1 MFPVTT
7 KRVSDPPSASDGVR
21 ILVMRF
27 WPRGVARS
35 AVDQWFRELGTNP
48 ALIQRWKQGA
58 LRWAEFRR
66 AYQRELQDPAARQAI
81 TEIRKLLRK
90 SPVTLLCSCPEE
102 ARCHPRRSQKEAIAA
117 NKVNRARRTGKK
129 SGWLS
134 LPLFWSPAHRRPETD

>member
-35 AVDQWFRELGTNP
+35 AVNQWFRELGTNP

-102 ARCHPRRSQKEAIAA
+102 ARCHRSILRQVILQQAAARVPGAPRKRP
-117 NKVNRARRTGKK
+117 
-129 SGWLS
+129 
-134 LPLFWSPAHRRPETD
+134 LPPTK